1 MKNNTILILFSIAYC
16 FFSCG
21 NDEKKQPKKKLY
33 PVNTL
38 KPVSESEIVTSDTM
52 TIVASIKKKTAIAS
66 NTKKII
72 FPIRHIDTLSEKET
86 NTTAVKD
93 EPSNQLISFTNIQ
106 KILSQ
111 AEIGQT
117 MTQKDLIHNFEI
129 PKDAVKLV
137 KSITKTAEDEIALKW
152 RSTWLLEKI
161 SDAKLSDGRMKIKFV
176 ANKMYTSG
184 KAIGIKYNR
193 KIYNDLVIIG
203 QSAYIPDV
211 KGYHWQIGK

>member
-1 MKNNTILILFSIAYC
+1 MKKNILIILFSVAYC

-21 NDEKKQPKKKLY
+21 NDEKQQPKKKLY
-33 PVNTL
+33 PVNSL
-38 KPVSESEIVTSDTM
+38 KPVSEIVSSDTI
-52 TIVASIKKKTAIAS
+52 TIAATIKKKNAIAT
-66 NTKKII
+66 TKKII
-72 FPIRHIDTLSEKET
+72 FSQRPIDTLSEKET
-86 NTTAVKD
+86 NADAVKD
-93 EPSNQLISFTNIQ
+93 EPNNQLISFTNIQ

-117 MTQKDLIHNFEI
+117 MTQQDLIHNFEI

-152 RSTWLLEKI
+152 HSTWFLEKI

>member
-1 MKNNTILILFSIAYC
+1 MKKAIAILFLYITC
-16 FFSCG
+16 FLAGCA

-38 KPVSESEIVTSDTM
+38 KPVSETVTSHVG
-52 TIVASIKKKTAIAS
+52 TITSSVKNKSNIT
-66 NTKKII
+66 NTKKVLLPVIL
-72 FPIRHIDTLSEKET
+72 IDSSQTEKED
-86 NTTAVKD
+86 NIAKI
-93 EPSNQLISFTNIQ
+93 ENELNNQLISFTNIR
-106 KILSQ
+106 KILSG
-111 AEIGQT
+111 AEIGET
-117 MTQKDLIHNFEI
+117 LTQKELIDNFEI

-152 RSTWLLEKI
+152 RSTWFLEKV
-161 SDAKLSDGRMKIKFV
+161 SDAKLRDGRMKIKFV

-203 QSAYIPDV
+203 QSAYIPNV